1 MNTIY
6 FKLNYRIKRVINNS
20 YKHFNSLIN
29 SRLYIFIF
37 IVILDCAVVPIGT
50 QLVSAQVQQNVTYP
64 GVGVHMGLLPEDESY
79 IPKFERIATNQEMNH
94 TRKWVYSRFCAE
106 LSTPPFSF
114 VYNGHSSSEIFKTWH
129 TERSETKL
137 DNNRKGRV
145 LTYTDAITHLVI
157 RCQAIEYSDYPAVE
171 WVIYFKN
178 TGINDTPILEKVQAL
193 DIVQTSNHGSGF
205 VVHHARGSNSA
216 MNDFQPLNDTLAP
229 SSSLRLHSFGLH
241 PWGMSSVESLPF
253 FNVETTGKGIIA
265 AIGWSGAWSAEFI
278 RDGSDSLHIRS
289 GMDTTH
295 LILHPGEEIRTP
307 RMVILHWEG
316 DRIRAHNLWRRF
328 LLEHYTPQPGGKMV
342 KVPLCDSSWG
352 ELTANEQIGKIDWWK
367 EHNLPMECFWIDAG
381 WNGLKG
387 EDCFTAA
394 TNRVP
399 RKDLYP
405 FGMKQVSDAAH
416 LAGMKFLLWTWP
428 HTARVG
434 AEIGLEHPEW
444 VLPGNGLDHGNPV
457 VNRWMIDKYSRSVDE
472 HGLDVFRQDGH
483 SIYPKDTS
491 GNRTGMSQIRYT
503 EGFYEFWD
511 ALIRNHPNLIIDNC
525 AGGGRKIDIETMKR
539 SIPLWRSD
547 YQSGPKGLLDFDP
560 IGIQS
565 QTWGLSQWVPLS
577 AAATS
582 QNNVY
587 AFRSAYSPGLV
598 ICRNLFKKKPDS
610 SDYDFDLYRR
620 LLTEYLSV
628 RKFFYGDYY
637 PLSSYSL
644 DSNAWMA
651 WQFDRPDLREGIVQ
665 AFRRTKS
672 TDESA
677 TYKLVGLDS
686 RAKYT
691 ISNLDEPGII
701 IKSGRE
707 LMSDGI
713 SVTIKDCPGA
723 VIWKYRVIK

>member
-1 MNTIY
+1 MIIIKKDCSSNTHNRQPNI
-6 FKLNYRIKRVINNS
+6 
-20 YKHFNSLIN
+20 SLIVV
-29 SRLYIFIF
+29 FVCV
-37 IVILDCAVVPIGT
+37 VIIIGAYT
-50 QLVSAQVQQNVTYP
+50 TRGQGASNEGSATAQVSAGTGREN
-64 GVGVHMGLLPEDESY
+64 ESF
-79 IPKFERIATNQEMNH
+79 IPQFKKMASKREMSEAH
-94 TRKWVYSRFCAE
+94 QWAYSRFAAE
-106 LSTPPFSF
+106 LPDPPFSF
-114 VYNGHSSSEIFKTWH
+114 VYNGHLSSENLKNWQL
-129 TERSETKL
+129 ERTKL
-137 DNNRKGRV
+137 KRDRNRTDHI
-145 LTYTDAITHLVI
+145 LTYTDTITHLVV
-157 RCQAIEYSDYPAVE
+157 RCQAIEYSDYPAIE

-178 TGINDTPILEKVQAL
+178 ASLKDTPILENVQAL
-193 DIVQTSNHGSGF
+193 DIAQTCTRRSSY
-205 VVHHARGSNSA
+205 VIHHARGSNSA
-216 MNDFQPLNDTLAP
+216 MNDFQPLNDTLLP

-253 FNVETTGKGIIA
+253 FNVETTGRGIIG
-265 AIGWSGAWSAEFI
+265 AIGWSGAWSAEFV
-278 RDGSDSLHIRS
+278 RGGSDALQIRA

-307 RMVILHWEG
+307 RMVILQWEG
-316 DRIRAHNLWRRF
+316 DRIRAHNLWRHF
-328 LLEHYTPQPGGKMV
+328 LLEHYTPRPGGSMV
-342 KVPLCDSSWG
+342 KVPLCDASWG
-352 ELTANEQIGKIDWWK
+352 ELTADEQIGKINWWK
-367 EHNLPMECFWIDAG
+367 EHKLPMECFWIDAG

-394 TNRVP
+394 TNRAP

-405 FGMKQVSDAAH
+405 FGMKQVSNAAH
-416 LAGMKFLLWTWP
+416 QAGMKFLLWTWP

-434 AEIGLEHPEW
+434 TEIGKEHPEW
-444 VLPGNGLDHGNPV
+444 VLPGNGLDHGNID
-457 VNRWMIDKYSRSVDE
+457 VNNWMIDKYCKSVDE

-491 GNRTGMSQIRYT
+491 SSRIGMSQIRYT

-511 ALIRNHPNLIIDNC
+511 ALLNRHPNLIIDNC
-525 AGGGRKIDIETMKR
+525 AGGGRKIDIETMQR

-565 QTWGLSQWVPLS
+565 QTWGLSQWIPLS

-598 ICRNLFKKKPDS
+598 ICGNLYKKKIDS
-610 SDYDFDLYRR
+610 MDYDFDLYRK
-620 LLTEYLSV
+620 LLNEYLSV

-637 PLSSYSL
+637 PLSPYSL

-672 TDESA
+672 TDESV
-677 TYKLVGLDS
+677 TYKLVGLDP

-691 ISNLDEPGII
+691 ISNLDDPGII

-707 LMSDGI
+707 LMSDGL
-713 SVTIKDCPGA
+713 SVKINDCPGA
-723 VIWKYRVIK
+723 VIWKYRLIK